1 MRSRITL
8 RRLAG
13 LAALLVAGP
22 VQAAELRQALPPSP
36 YDILKTRDLE
46 TPVMDAV
53 GLCVPSDLDPALDP
67 ILEQATAGEW
77 NEARRMLADW
87 ARGLDRP
94 DAGLVVLESLLVAR
108 KEDTRKRRLRAEDRL
123 RTLLRDESLRAH
135 RLCLRLELARLLLLL
150 DRESEAAAQLR
161 LAERVLEEEGGT
173 AGPHDASSPRQEE
186 IAFGRAEIL
195 YRTGRR
201 FDAHLAYRKLA
212 QSRQARLALA
222 ARLRLTDLSFD
233 AGKAEEVTREYEA
246 ILPRAEAIG
255 ASLPGWALRAAEAAI
270 DAGLASRGL
279 RWIERFL
286 ESGPSRDSRDVAEI
300 RLADLD
306 VVFDDP
312 LRARKRL
319 AKVSG
324 RRRGDA
330 IGALAA
336 VRAIDLGV
344 SAGSPDQRVEVLLR
358 ALREQRRGVRR
369 YALGV
374 LMKEL
379 THRDQ
384 LDGALAVATRLA
396 YEGIDPVVTPGYES
410 LLATLLER
418 VVAERRE
425 KGECQ
430 PLIRALGGRYGILIE
445 RANAPEAFVEV
456 GLCFEEMELPWLAA
470 TLYRTITRRFGAL
483 GAEEVA
489 LPLAR
494 SSIEIGE
501 VALARRVATAALE
514 QGSPDVIAW
523 KAIVAEAD
531 FLEGRERAAARGLEE
546 VLDAPGMGAH
556 RGKLIRM
563 LAGLIR
569 RGEGVEHARFI
580 AERVPGWLDEK
591 DVPAGARAAM
601 LDAAMRAAHALR
613 HAERS
618 EDAAALYR
626 TVDRHAQP
634 GALRSSARFWLGLS
648 GEADARGEAAWGAE
662 PEITLGSPW
671 ARVAIFEERFE
682 SLASSYGAV
691 SGSAKGPVGR

>member
-1 MRSRITL
+1 MVFRAACLIL
-8 RRLAG
+8 
-13 LAALLVAGP
+13 ALLVASP
-22 VQAAELRQALPPSP
+22 SEAAEIRKVLPPSP
-36 YDILKTRDLE
+36 HDILKTRDLE

-53 GLCVPSDLDPALDP
+53 GLCVPDGLDPALDP

-77 NEARRMLADW
+77 SEARRMLADW
-87 ARGLDRP
+87 AGGLDRP
-94 DAGLVVLESLLVAR
+94 DAGLIVLESLLVAR
-108 KEDTRKRRLRAEDRL
+108 NEETRKRRLEVEDRL
-123 RTLLRDESLRAH
+123 RSLLRDDGLRAH
-135 RLCLRLELARLLLLL
+135 RLCLRLELARLLMLL
-150 DRESEAAAQLR
+150 DRESEASAQLT
-161 LAERVLEEEGGT
+161 LAARVLEDQGT
-173 AGPHDASSPRQEE
+173 PSPHEEE

-201 FDAHLAYRKLA
+201 FEAHLAYRKLA
-212 QSRQARLALA
+212 QSKNARLALA

-233 AGKAEEVTREYEA
+233 AGKAEEVTKEYEA

-255 ASLPGWALRAAEAAI
+255 ASLSGWALRAAEAAI

-279 RWIERFL
+279 RWIEQFL

-306 VVFDDP
+306 VAFDDP

-344 SAGSPDQRVEVLLR
+344 SAGSAEQRVEVLLR

-379 THRDQ
+379 AHRDQ

-396 YEGIDPVVTPGYES
+396 YEGVDPVVTPDYER

-418 VVAERRE
+418 VVAERRD
-425 KGECQ
+425 KGDCQ
-430 PLIRALGGRYGILIE
+430 SLIRALGGRYGILIE
-445 RANAPEAFVEV
+445 RASDPEAFVEV

-514 QGSPDVIAW
+514 QGSPDVNAW

-531 FLEGRERAAARGLEE
+531 FVEGRKRPAARGLKE
-546 VLDAPGMGAH
+546 VLDAPEMSSH
-556 RGKLIRM
+556 RGKLIQM
-563 LAGLIR
+563 LARLIEP
-569 RGEGVEHARFI
+569 GEGLENARFI
-580 AERVPGWLDEK
+580 ADRVPAWLAET
-591 DVPAGARAAM
+591 DVPPGARAAM
-601 LDAAMRAAHALR
+601 LEAVMLAAHELR
-613 HAERS
+613 HAGRS
-618 EDAAALYR
+618 DASSSLYR
-626 TVDRHAQP
+626 TIDLHAEA
-634 GALRSSARFWLGLS
+634 GALRSSARFWLGLAR
-648 GEADARGEAAWGAE
+648 EPDARGEEAWG
-662 PEITLGSPW
+662 PSPGITLGSPW
-671 ARVAIFEERFE
+671 ARVALFEEHFE
-682 SLASSYGAV
+682 SLAASYGA
-691 SGSAKGPVGR
+691 SEGAARR